1 MAGIAVSHHSPLSH
15 HNLPRH
21 LRRHLLQRLLRLQ
34 LLLLLQIRPYMQAL
48 RIRPCSRSCSHQRS
62 TNTCR
67 NLKATRP
74 QTATLKLRPRHQDCA
89 WDESAVGAY
98 DDVADSEAG
107 TDTGTEAGI
116 AADVLPEGAPGVD
129 DDDGRPHPSSE
140 NRDACPPSPR
150 HKPSQHK
157 RNEKLQWLDVK
168 WKGSQWWSERFQKP
182 WNLNAAVAGDAC
194 HHHCGPDRRSLGA
207 HQESGVPE
215 GARDRHGDFP
225 PDLFTALGMADV
237 VVAVHP
243 NGWMDA
249 DGVMHWLDECIKPF
263 TRPRFG
269 RQAKSAMVVMD
280 SYRGYLTEAVKEK
293 FADLDIVLAVIP
305 SGCTAE
311 VQPLNVSIK
320 KSFKASIR
328 QQYQSWFEEEGQERL
343 TPAGNI
349 KKPPSAVVLRW
360 ILRAWKAVPPELSS
374 RPSSPVASA
383 TRLTAVRTASPWRT
397 GGAR

>member
-1 MAGIAVSHHSPLSH
+1 MPATTTVDQTGVRSVPI
-15 HNLPRH
+15 
-21 LRRHLLQRLLRLQ
+21 RR
-34 LLLLLQIRPYMQAL
+34 
-48 RIRPCSRSCSHQRS
+48 
-62 TNTCR
+62 
-67 NLKATRP
+67 
-74 QTATLKLRPRHQDCA
+74 
-89 WDESAVGAY
+89 VGYQKERVTVMLACT
-98 DDVADSEAG
+98 
-107 TDTGTEAGI
+107 TDG
-116 AADVLPEGAPGVD
+116 
-129 DDDGRPHPSSE
+129 
-140 NRDACPPSPR
+140 
-150 HKPSQHK
+150 
-157 RNEKLQWLDVK
+157 EKL
-168 WKGSQWWSERFQKP
+168 KP
-182 WNLNAAVAGDAC
+182 WVFFK
-194 HHHCGPDRRSLGA
+194 HKT
-207 HQESGVPE
+207 VPK
-215 GARDRHGDFP
+215 GDFP
-225 PDLFTALGMADV
+225 PGNLSAACCVFGLSRDVTNTDLFTALGMADV